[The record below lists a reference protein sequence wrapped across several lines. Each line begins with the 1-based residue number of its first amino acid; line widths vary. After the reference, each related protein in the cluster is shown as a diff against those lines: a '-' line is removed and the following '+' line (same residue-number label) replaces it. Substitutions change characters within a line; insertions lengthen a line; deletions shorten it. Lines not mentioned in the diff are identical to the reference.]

1 MIKNNKKLILKEYIS
16 CLLTEKVFYGS
27 GENFVISTSNYKDFG
42 KCYLIYDDFVELLNR
57 NPVDSYSF
65 EGVRCLSKE
74 AAKAE
79 HDVTFFIESTI
90 EEMFFKTYKKFPGS
104 NDIVKERI
112 KLYRKQYPNIFSD
125 DNLIIFNAFPKVK
138 GNKESEVQRPK
149 IQDKYRG
156 KKVSKNISAK
166 DLSGSDEFIFNP
178 DEYEKYDR
186 IERGN
191 KSEQEIL
198 KRGTLKSNI
207 NWSIHDLGH
216 TIFEEI
222 NSEESEIDYQMRE
235 DFIDSEIYKKIYGED
250 YYKKN
255 PRRLDSIHRLFD
267 SIKNI
272 TDFDRRINQRK
283 FINLKQLLDNFTPGV
298 GKFDQEFSLFAKM
311 LHDGGKDRVKNIVN
325 EIVLFCNQNKEDI
338 SPEIVNH
345 FKLNKSSNLLED
357 FLFSI
362 FKEQDEI
369 SKNFFKYIKIVF
381 ASI

>member
-1 MIKNNKKLILKEYIS
+1 MSKDILKEYIS
-16 CLLTEKVFYGS
+16 YLLVEKVFYGS

-42 KCYLIYDDFVELLNR
+42 KCYLIYDDFVELLDKD
-57 NPVDSYSF
+57 PVDTYSF
-65 EGVRCLSKE
+65 GGIRCLSKE
-74 AAKAE
+74 AVKAE

-104 NDIVKERI
+104 HDIVKERI
-112 KLYRKQYPNIFSD
+112 RLYKKQYPNIFTD

-138 GNKESEVQRPK
+138 GNKENEMQRPK

-156 KKVSKNISAK
+156 KKVSKDISAK
-166 DLSGSDEFIFNP
+166 DLSGSDKFIFDP
-178 DEYEKYDR
+178 SEYEKYDR
-186 IERGN
+186 VERGN
-191 KSEQEIL
+191 TSELETL
-198 KRGTLKSNI
+198 KRGTLRTNI

-222 NSEESEIDYQMRE
+222 NNEESEIDYQVYE
-235 DFIDSEIYKKIYGED
+235 DFIDSEIYKKIYGKN

-255 PRRLDSIHRLFD
+255 PRNLDKIYELFE

-272 TDFDRRINQRK
+272 SEFDRRINQRK
-283 FINLKQLLDNFTPGV
+283 FINLKKLLDNFTPGA

-325 EIVLFCNQNKEDI
+325 EIVLFCNQNKDDI
-338 SPEIVNH
+338 SPEIVSYFN
-345 FKLNKSSNLLED
+345 LNKTSNLLED
-357 FLFSI
+357 FLYSI

-381 ASI
+381 ASV